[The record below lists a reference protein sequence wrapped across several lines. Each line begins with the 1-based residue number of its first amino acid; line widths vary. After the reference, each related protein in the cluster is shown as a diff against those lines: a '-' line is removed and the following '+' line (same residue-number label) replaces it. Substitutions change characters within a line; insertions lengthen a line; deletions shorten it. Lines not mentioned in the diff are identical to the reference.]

1 MTTSPLT
8 NQMMVII
15 LSLSNSSS
23 TFENYKC
30 LLIIQSIKDNHE
42 KHIKSFED
50 GTLKGTPW
58 VEVLPMPPPVD

>member
-50 GTLKGTPW
+50 GTLKGTP
-58 VEVLPMPPPVD
+58 